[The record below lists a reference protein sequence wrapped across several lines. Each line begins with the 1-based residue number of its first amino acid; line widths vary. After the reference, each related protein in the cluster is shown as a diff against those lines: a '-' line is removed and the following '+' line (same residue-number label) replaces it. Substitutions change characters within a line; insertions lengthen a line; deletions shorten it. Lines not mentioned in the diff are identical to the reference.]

1 MNGSPSSS
9 PAEARIDIARLLTHV
24 LDPTVVKRL
33 SKDED
38 VCHSEVREL
47 KHSMKTGKFP
57 VRMIG
62 YTQQI
67 TKRLVDELLVLGKQT
82 TGSKA

>member
-9 PAEARIDIARLLTHV
+9 PAEARIDIDRLLTHV
-24 LDPTVVKRL
+24 LIQRSSNRL
-33 SKDED
+33 SED
-38 VCHSEVREL
+38 VCSSEVREL